1 MCSDGVHVVSILS
14 SRRILF
20 GDGDASYWQYLTSQ
34 MNQVKHPWW
43 CYVSPFL
50 LKMMCVSGLNSWFHA
65 RHLCDVVLISNDGRE
80 KHVHRIVLSAAS
92 SALKLL
98 LGETFSE
105 GEHIRR
111 GQPIKIAASG
121 DVVGALIDHIYGGE
135 PTVSPADAVEL
146 LRLAGAYELPKL
158 VAEIESD
165 SCCCFKTCL

>member
-1 MCSDGVHVVSILS
+1 MEMLATDSVLCIHSG
-14 SRRILF
+14 
-20 GDGDASYWQYLTSQ
+20 LTS
-34 MNQVKHPWW
+34 
-43 CYVSPFL
+43 
-50 LKMMCVSGLNSWFHA
+50 FHA
-65 RHLCDVVLISNDGRE
+65 RHLCDVVLTSNDGRE

-92 SALKLL
+92 SVLKLL

-111 GQPIKIAASG
+111 GQPIKIAASC

-135 PTVSPADAVEL
+135 PTVSTADAVEL

>member
-1 MCSDGVHVVSILS
+1 MSVASIHDSMLGISVTWFS
-14 SRRILF
+14 S
-20 GDGDASYWQYLTSQ
+20 AT
-34 MNQVKHPWW
+34 MVEK
-43 CYVSPFL
+43 
-50 LKMMCVSGLNSWFHA
+50 
-65 RHLCDVVLISNDGRE
+65 